1 MSSPPPAR
9 PAACALA
16 LLLVGCLVAACG
28 SGARPGSAGRGTQS
42 VPAYVSAPF
51 SAQQQRIAAGA
62 RLIVSDGCSVCHLQ
76 GAGTRAAPSFESL
89 AGHRVTLA
97 DGRSVLVDEAL
108 LRASLLDPAAY
119 ALKGYAAG
127 AMLRALAHLGLA
139 RHPQQV
145 ADLAAFIEEIGPE
158 A

>member
-1 MSSPPPAR
+1 MSSPSQAR
-9 PAACALA
+9 RAACALA
-16 LLLVGCLVAACG
+16 LAGCLLAGCGSSTRSG
-28 SGARPGSAGRGTQS
+28 SGAPTRT
-42 VPAYVSAPF
+42 VPAYVTAPF
-51 SAQQQRIAAGA
+51 SVQQQRIAAGA

-76 GAGTRAAPSFESL
+76 GAGTRAAPSFESF

-97 DGRSVLVDEAL
+97 DGRSALVDEPF
-108 LRASLLDPAAY
+108 LRASLLDPSAY

-139 RHPQQV
+139 HQPQQV